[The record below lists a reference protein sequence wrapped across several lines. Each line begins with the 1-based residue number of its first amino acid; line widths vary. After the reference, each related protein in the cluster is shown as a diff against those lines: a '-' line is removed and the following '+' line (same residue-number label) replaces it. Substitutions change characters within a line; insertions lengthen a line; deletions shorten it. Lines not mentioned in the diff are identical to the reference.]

1 MDHAT
6 DHATNSAV
14 NHAWK
19 RLRAEGVD
27 VWIDVSA
34 TDGGAA
40 REVRRALAQGVPAG
54 ARMGRGDAAGTVSV
68 DEIRQACDRL
78 LPLHRASAGAKG
90 LVSAPLPEE
99 TATTAAPVSWAARA
113 RALRDEVARPNL
125 VVRLPAAAADP
136 ATLRSLFA
144 LGTAVEVSGVRS
156 PRQYGQVAT
165 ALLTALDRPHAAP
178 ARTPSLIS
186 FDVTALERH
195 VDARLDLI
203 GSDEAKALR
212 GRAGLAC
219 ARLAHRT
226 HEMTFSSAR
235 WGALA
240 AAGVPEPKP
249 LWVTSGAG
257 PARAAHAVQ
266 ELVTR
271 GTATSMTPTAAR
283 VLAESGT
290 VSGDRVWRHYADA
303 ERTLAYLDWFGIGV
317 ESLATE
323 TTVPTTATPPRADTP
338 ASPRNT
344 TPRRMTPLT
353 TPFPPH
359 PHPHLTPA

>member
-1 MDHAT
+1 M
-6 DHATNSAV
+6 

-34 TDGGAA
+34 TPGGAA

-54 ARMGRGDAAGTVSV
+54 ARVGTASV
-68 DEIRQACDRL
+68 DEIRQACDQL
-78 LPLHRASAGAKG
+78 LPLHRASGGAKG
-90 LVSAPLPEE
+90 VVSAPLQEGTTPGTE
-99 TATTAAPVSWAARA
+99 TVAASWAARA
-113 RALRDEVARPNL
+113 RRLRDEVARPNL
-125 VVRLPAAAADP
+125 VVRLPAGAADV
-136 ATLRSLFA
+136 ATLRALFA

-165 ALLTALDRPHAAP
+165 ALLAALDRPHVAP

-186 FDVTALERH
+186 FDVAALERH

-249 LWVTSGAG
+249 LWVTAG
-257 PARAAHAVQ
+257 TTPARAAHAVQ

-271 GTATSMTPTAAR
+271 GTATSMTPAAAR

-303 ERTLAYLDWFGIGV
+303 ERTLAYLAWFDILV
-317 ESLATE
+317 EPLANQ
-323 TTVPTTATPPRADTP
+323 TTPAPRTKTPPRKTSPLSPTP
-338 ASPRNT
+338 SHR
-344 TPRRMTPLT
+344 
-353 TPFPPH
+353 
-359 PHPHLTPA
+359 HLTPA